1 MKNKPV
7 IFNILFVFF
16 TAISFSLPLQVAALY
31 EHKLDS
37 WYEWQSIFMKL
48 TPLNWAVITL
58 TFVNGLFCYKALP
71 IIKYTIPVSIL
82 VVAINNFFV
91 GSWGVDFSFLTTWI
105 ATVTYAVLSYSYAY
119 TQGLEAID
127 HPEKQ
132 WWKIPTRFRQ
142 TYPVWMEWQGQ
153 KKLLAKTFDISKTGA
168 FISGIADHS
177 KFLPNDINLGEGLKL
192 LIGTK
197 EGEIAL
203 QATVVRKE
211 SHAQGNYPAGL
222 GVRFTGLGV
231 KETIKLRKLLA
242 IDNNRLNA

>member
-1 MKNKPV
+1 MKNKPI
-7 IFNILFVFF
+7 IFNILFLFF

-31 EHKLDS
+31 EHKLSS
-37 WYEWQSIFMKL
+37 WYEWQAIFMKL
-48 TPLNWAVITL
+48 TPLNWAVMAL
-58 TFVNGLFCYKALP
+58 TFLNGLFCYKAMP
-71 IIKYTIPVSIL
+71 AIKYTIPASIL
-82 VVAINNFFV
+82 LVAINNFFV

-153 KKLLAKTFDISKTGA
+153 KRLLAKTFDISKSGA

-177 KFLPNDINLGEGLKL
+177 KFLPHDINLGEGIRL

-211 SHAQGNYPAGL
+211 NQSHGIYPAGL
-222 GVRFTGLGV
+222 GVRFTGVGL
-231 KETIKLRKLLA
+231 KETIKLKKLLNV
-242 IDNNRLNA
+242 DNTRLSA

>member
-1 MKNKPV
+1 MKHKPI
-7 IFNILFVFF
+7 IFNILFLFF

-31 EHKLDS
+31 EHKLTS
-37 WYEWQSIFMKL
+37 LYEWQSILMKL
-48 TPLNWAVITL
+48 TPLNWAVMTMTL
-58 TFVNGLFCYKALP
+58 ANGIFCYKALP
-71 IIKYTIPVSIL
+71 VIKYTIPASIL
-82 VVAINNFFV
+82 IVAINNFFV

-168 FISGIADHS
+168 FVSGIADHS
-177 KFLPNDINLGEGLKL
+177 KFLPQDINLGEGLKL

-211 SHAQGNYPAGL
+211 SSPIGNYPAGL
-222 GVRFTGLGV
+222 GLRFTGVGI
-231 KETIKLRKLLA
+231 KESLKLRKLLGE
-242 IDNNRLNA
+242 NNHLSA